1 MDTDTRQVL
10 TVDVEKYEETA
21 TPDSE
26 DKVKAL
32 YGRIHKGLYVRL
44 ALPFLFFIGVKQLKM
59 VMSDKEDDDFL
70 DD

>member
-1 MDTDTRQVL
+1 MDTESRQIL
-10 TVDVEKYEETA
+10 HVDVEKYEETA

-26 DKVKAL
+26 DKFKAL

-44 ALPFLFFIGVKQLKM
+44 ALPFLFFLGVKHLND
-59 VMSDKEDDDFL
+59 VLSDKQDDDFL